1 MHFSSLNL
9 NLYPIL
15 TLKEGIAK
23 FNWYNVT
30 DLVVGIDIIEIERIR
45 RALNCFGERFLERV
59 YTERE
64 VEEVKGSVAS
74 LGARFAA
81 KEAAM
86 KALGGGIT
94 FREVEI
100 RREGEA
106 PHILFWGRAREKARR
121 MNLRRVEVSLS
132 HCRDYAVAIVV
143 GEN

>member
-1 MHFSSLNL
+1 
-9 NLYPIL
+9 
-15 TLKEGIAK
+15 
-23 FNWYNVT
+23 
-30 DLVVGIDIIEIERIR
+30 LVVGIDIIEIERIR
-45 RALNCFGERFLERV
+45 RALNCFGERFLRRV

-64 VEEVKGSVAS
+64 VEEVKGSIAS

-100 RREGEA
+100 QREGEA
-106 PHILFWGRAREKARR
+106 PHILLFRGAREKARR

-132 HCRDYAVAIVV
+132 HSRDYAVAIVV